1 MTDEQQ
7 PETTTAK
14 RPPGRPKGSIKRR
27 NANRAPMHE
36 PVHQGRTGGDEPDMM
51 ENFEYKPFEAQDALA
66 IDFDTV
72 LSIEREWGYSLLWVM
87 FECVGKPFPDRVNW
101 RKRNG
106 YAEVTKGN
114 FDGAL
119 DHLCD
124 KDGRITKEGLVL
136 MARPVQIQKMAQ
148 AHEERAAKHAIEQ
161 MKRSHMEEG
170 VDVSMPGGG
179 KHPGARAKNMHRQ
192 TFEPV
197 KIPD

>member
-7 PETTTAK
+7 PETTTK
-14 RPPGRPKGSIKRR
+14 RGPGRPKKSNAKRQPQR
-27 NANRAPMHE
+27 Q
-36 PVHQGRTGGDEPDMM
+36 PVHQGRNGDDESDVLQ
-51 ENFEYKPFEAQDALA
+51 NFEYRPFEAQDALA

-87 FECVGKPFPDRVNW
+87 FECCGKPFPDRINW
-101 RKRNG
+101 RRRNH
-106 YAEVTKGN
+106 YAEVKKGN
-114 FDGAL
+114 FGGTL

-136 MARPVQIQKMAQ
+136 MARPIEIQRMAQ
-148 AHEERAAKHAIEQ
+148 AHEEKQAKDAIER
-161 MKRSHMEEG
+161 MKAAHAEEG